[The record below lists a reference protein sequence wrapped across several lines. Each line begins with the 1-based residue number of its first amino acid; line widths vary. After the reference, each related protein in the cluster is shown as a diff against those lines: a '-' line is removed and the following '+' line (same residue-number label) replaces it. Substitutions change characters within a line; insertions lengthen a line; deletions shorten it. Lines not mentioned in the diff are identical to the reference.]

1 LPGAGP
7 HPLGIRAP
15 HHYRQNATAA
25 EGAMPNGPIPAAA
38 VFALLLTLPGPANAD
53 AAALFRSLG
62 MPQII
67 DVMREEGVEY
77 GETIRTDLLQG
88 QGGASWSATVSDIYD
103 VDDMSQNM
111 LEGFERRLDGVDT
124 NLLLDFFDSER
135 GRRIV
140 ELEVSARQALLDE
153 EVEDAAEA
161 AAADLAQARPD
172 RYALLSDFVDANDL
186 VESNVIG
193 AMNANYAFY
202 MGLMAGDAFGE
213 DLSEAEVLSDVWG
226 QEDQI
231 RTDTEEWVYTYLT
244 LAYDPLSDE
253 DIEAYIALSRTE
265 EGKALNRALF
275 GAFDDLFV
283 DISGRLGEG
292 AARFLVGEDI

>member
-1 LPGAGP
+1 
-7 HPLGIRAP
+7 
-15 HHYRQNATAA
+15 
-25 EGAMPNGPIPAAA
+25 MPNGPIAFAA
-38 VFALLLTLPGPANAD
+38 VLALLIPVAGPVHAD

-67 DVMREEGVEY
+67 DVMREEGMEY

-88 QGGASWSATVSDIYD
+88 QGGAGWSATVSEIYNAD
-103 VDDMSQNM
+103 AMSQQM
-111 LEGFERRLDGVDT
+111 LAGLESRLDGVEIDP
-124 NLLLDFFDSER
+124 LLEFFDSER

-140 ELEVSARQALLDE
+140 ELEVSARRALLDE
-153 EVEDAAEA
+153 DVEDAAEA
-161 AAADLAQARPD
+161 AAADLAQNRPD
-172 RYALLSDFVDANDL
+172 RFALLSDFVEANEL

-193 AMNANYAFY
+193 AMNSNYAFY
-202 MGLMAGDAFGE
+202 MGLMTGDAFDE
-213 DLSEAEVLSDVWG
+213 DLSEAEILSDVWG
-226 QEDQI
+226 QEAQI
-231 RTDTEEWVYTYLT
+231 RTDTEEWVYSYLT

-265 EGKALNRALF
+265 EGRALNRALF

-283 DISGRLGEG
+283 DISRRLGEG